1 GRIAAASSPGPSRTR
16 RSTRVAPRRR
26 MIRAIHACSPT
37 SRRRRATGASAEHRL
52 DLVEE
57 ALREGMDLFARQPCE
72 LLEQLALAGR
82 QLLRRLH
89 DDTHQLVAAPVAVQV
104 RDALALQAEDL
115 PRLGG
120 GRDLHARR
128 ALERGHL
135 HLGPEGGLRD
145 ADRHLADDV
154 PSLAHEQGM
163 LAHAEQHVEVARGAA
178 VHPRLALAA
187 ELQTR
192 AGVDPG
198 GNLDVQL
205 MSSALDTR
213 AAARRARVGD
223 DRPLPVA
230 VAAGLGDREESLLEA
245 DLPRAAAL
253 RTRPRH
259 RPGLGAAA
267 AARLAGGEARH
278 GDRLLAA
285 EGRLLEAD
293 VEVVAEVLPA
303 THPGAAAR
311 PARPE
316 EVPEQVT
323 DDVLEACSEVEAR
336 GPGALLEGGVP
347 EAVVHRPPL
356 RIREHLVR

>member
-1 GRIAAASSPGPSRTR
+1 MAARSLALTANARRPSAAGGAQPARKWTPSISVSVVSSRGRRPGRIAAASSPGPSRTR

-104 RDALALQAEDL
+104 RDALALQAKDL
-115 PRLGG
+115 PRLGA

-145 ADRHLADDV
+145 ADRHLTDDV

-205 MSSALDTR
+205 MSPALDTR

-245 DLPRAAAL
+245 YLPRAAAL

-259 RPGLGAAA
+259 RPGLGASASSLKRSSGLRFPGFLSEWCWCA
-267 AARLAGGEARH
+267 SLRKAFLISTS
-278 GDRLLAA
+278 
-285 EGRLLEAD
+285 
-293 VEVVAEVLPA
+293 VA
-303 THPGAAAR
+303 
-311 PARPE
+311 
-316 EVPEQVT
+316 
-323 DDVLEACSEVEAR
+323 
-336 GPGALLEGGVP
+336 
-347 EAVVHRPPL
+347 L
-356 RIREHLVR
+356 RETPSTS